1 MVLDLAA
8 LVALHLVAGVLAV
21 LIAAQTELLAPQTL
35 EVEVEVEE
43 QLAVMVDQE
52 W

>member
-35 EVEVEVEE
+35 EAGVVVEE
-43 QLAVMVDQE
+43 QLEVMVDQE